1 MCIRDSIK
9 GADEKLGFPKDGKN
23 GPHVQGYIGTVMDAM
38 HFDSYIDG
46 GDGKMIVQMGIRG
59 AQPQDIRG
67 CLSEKSGFTGD
78 ISKTE
83 GRDGLKK
90 HLREKCKV
98 DSKSGAIIITNEKG
112 STEICEDTWRTAG
125 TSQKVASHFGKDMRE
140 CISSKV
146 DSRRNR

>member
-1 MCIRDSIK
+1 
-9 GADEKLGFPKDGKN
+9 
-23 GPHVQGYIGTVMDAM
+23 M

-67 CLSEKSGFTGD
+67 CLGDKSGFKGD
-78 ISKTE
+78 LSTTE

-98 DSKSGAIIITNEKG
+98 DSKSGAIIITNENG

-125 TSQKVASHFGKDMRE
+125 TSQKVASHFGGDMRD

-146 DSRRNR
+146 DGRRNR